1 MQKTPANM
9 GCLEHL
15 FRKRKRD
22 RPNTSFMVLKQNM
35 TSPTEDHSATMEENT
50 GIEPVLQQPA
60 SSRWRRVFGGKT
72 KEDTVSSGDQTYR
85 AKSTLGILSD
95 KETDEVPGE

>member
-1 MQKTPANM
+1 
-9 GCLEHL
+9 
-15 FRKRKRD
+15 
-22 RPNTSFMVLKQNM
+22 
-35 TSPTEDHSATMEENT
+35 MEENT

-95 KETDEVPGE
+95 KETDEVPDSGRYFSYHQIAMNL